1 MPRKGKLFVIS
12 GPSGAGKSTIVREL
26 LKSAPD
32 LVLSVSVTSR
42 KPRPGEVDGRDY
54 FFVTEEEFR
63 KRIEEDY
70 FLEWA
75 EVHGSFYG
83 TPKDFVLDCL
93 KNNSSVILEIDVQ
106 GATQVKEKFPE
117 AVLIFVEPPDFE
129 ELERRL
135 KERSTDDEETIRKR
149 LQNAAY
155 EMALSKYYNYR
166 VVNDDLDRTVKE
178 ILKIIRE
185 EEKSDRKD

>member
-1 MPRKGKLFVIS
+1 MPQKGKLFVIS

-63 KRIEEDY
+63 KKINEDY

-83 TPKDFVLDCL
+83 TPRDFVLDCL
-93 KNNSSVILEIDVQ
+93 NRNSSVILEIDVQ
-106 GATQVKEKFPE
+106 GAIQVKEKFPE
-117 AVLIFVEPPDFE
+117 AVLIFIEPPDFE

-135 KERSTDDEETIRKR
+135 KERSTDDEETIRLR

-166 VVNDDLDRTVKE
+166 VVNDDLKKTVEE

-185 EEKSDRKD
+185 EEKR

>member
-1 MPRKGKLFVIS
+1 M
-12 GPSGAGKSTIVREL
+12 
-26 LKSAPD
+26 
-32 LVLSVSVTSR
+32 
-42 KPRPGEVDGRDY
+42 
-54 FFVTEEEFR
+54 
-63 KRIEEDY
+63 
-70 FLEWA
+70 
-75 EVHGSFYG
+75 
-83 TPKDFVLDCL
+83 
-93 KNNSSVILEIDVQ
+93 EIDVQ